1 MPHCWSSVGISCRAS
16 SHLIVTRQ
24 CHGEAREIMIE
35 KMRFILY
42 QLPTGWM
49 WLGKSNLA
57 SVCFLLAFDLVHRT
71 EQVQLAADTKLTSG
85 TDVVDTRHLKL
96 WKEFWGS
103 ILSFLSFG
111 SVSWLIFFTGT
122 VLELLRLWF
131 YHVGK
136 FAKCVHW
143 KYRNNKVCI
152 MRSCPLSMMVIAIV
166 FCIYQHVWF
175 EVVRYSCWFYT
186 CLIREQKL

>member
-1 MPHCWSSVGISCRAS
+1 MAPWPWSLALTTRHMETHMCQDNKRTVGRCNMPLEICCA
-16 SHLIVTRQ
+16 HLIVTRQ

-85 TDVVDTRHLKL
+85 IDVVDTRHL
-96 WKEFWGS
+96 
-103 ILSFLSFG
+103 
-111 SVSWLIFFTGT
+111 
-122 VLELLRLWF
+122 
-131 YHVGK
+131 
-136 FAKCVHW
+136 
-143 KYRNNKVCI
+143 
-152 MRSCPLSMMVIAIV
+152 
-166 FCIYQHVWF
+166 
-175 EVVRYSCWFYT
+175 EVVKRILGVHSFSYLLARWVGWFFSPEQCWNCWGCGF
-186 CLIREQKL
+186 IM